1 MNGALGEGVLPG
13 LLREL
18 YVGRKS
24 GMLALHRGP
33 DRRGFRFRNGHIV
46 NADTSVREDRMGE
59 VLVRHGHLT
68 APDLKRAIG
77 FAVRD
82 GKKLG
87 TVLVELGLLK
97 ADQIEDALAL
107 HVHEILSKV
116 FSWSDGTYEFTP
128 EDAAAPVMGDTTL
141 KVTTGELVLEAAR
154 AVTDPD
160 VVRYNLGDI
169 DRILG
174 LANDPLL
181 RFQRVT
187 LTPADGYV
195 LSRVDGTLSAR
206 EIVAMISLPREETH
220 KSLFALLS
228 TGMIEYLPLPPKPRP
243 ADAKK
248 KAMPVQ
254 MAAAP
259 APELP
264 PVVLPPPPT
273 AAESAARA
281 AEHAAAAQDDPRRME
296 ILEAFTALK
305 HRTHFQV
312 LGLERTATEAQVKE
326 AYFRLARRF
335 HPDVHHDP
343 ALADLRDKIEAIFVR
358 LGEAY
363 EVLRNPRIRAKYE
376 NQISPT
382 PATPAPAANAPAPPA
397 VNREQEAKDAAIAIK
412 RAGRLL
418 SSEMYWDAIQVLEPA
433 VLRAVGKPRQEGRVL
448 LARAYMKNVNW
459 LKQGEELLQEVMKE
473 DPSHAEACLLLA
485 QIYRD
490 QGLKTRAAH
499 MLRKAV
505 ELLPDNLEVRAEL
518 EKLTEHEPETGAARS
533 GLLKRLFTRG

>member
-46 NADTSVREDRMGE
+46 NADSSVREDRMGE

-107 HVHEILSKV
+107 HVHELLSKV
-116 FSWSDGTYEFTP
+116 FSWSDGTYEFT
-128 EDAAAPVMGDTTL
+128 EEEGTGPVLGDTTL
-141 KVTTGELVLEAAR
+141 KVTTGELILEAAR
-154 AVTDPD
+154 SVTDPD

-174 LANDPLL
+174 LASDPLL

-206 EIVAMISLPREETH
+206 EIVAMISLPRDETQ

-228 TGMIEYLPLPPKPRP
+228 TGMIEYLPLPPKARPRDPRKRP
-243 ADAKK
+243 AA
-248 KAMPVQ
+248 PVQ
-254 MAAAP
+254 MEAAP
-259 APELP
+259 APEPIVL
-264 PVVLPPPPT
+264 LPPPPT
-273 AAESAARA
+273 AAESAAQA

-296 ILEAFTALK
+296 VLEAFAALK
-305 HRTHFQV
+305 HHTHFQV

-326 AYFRLARRF
+326 AYFRQARRF

-376 NQISPT
+376 AQIN
-382 PATPAPAANAPAPPA
+382 PAPAAPAPAANAPAPPP
-397 VNREQEAKDAAIAIK
+397 VDRETETREAAAAIK
-412 RAGRLL
+412 RAARLL

-473 DPSHAEACLLLA
+473 EPGHAEACLLLA

-490 QGLKTRAAH
+490 QGLKARATH
-499 MLRKAV
+499 MLRKAAD
-505 ELLPDNLEVRAEL
+505 LLPDNEQVRAEL
-518 EKLTEHEPETGAARS
+518 EKLTAQEPDPAAGRS

>member
-1 MNGALGEGVLPG
+1 
-13 LLREL
+13 
-18 YVGRKS
+18 
-24 GMLALHRGP
+24 
-33 DRRGFRFRNGHIV
+33 
-46 NADTSVREDRMGE
+46 
-59 VLVRHGHLT
+59 
-68 APDLKRAIG
+68 
-77 FAVRD
+77 
-82 GKKLG
+82 
-87 TVLVELGLLK
+87 
-97 ADQIEDALAL
+97 
-107 HVHEILSKV
+107 
-116 FSWSDGTYEFTP
+116 
-128 EDAAAPVMGDTTL
+128 
-141 KVTTGELVLEAAR
+141 
-154 AVTDPD
+154 
-160 VVRYNLGDI
+160 
-169 DRILG
+169 
-174 LANDPLL
+174 
-181 RFQRVT
+181 
-187 LTPADGYV
+187 
-195 LSRVDGTLSAR
+195 
-206 EIVAMISLPREETH
+206 
-220 KSLFALLS
+220 
-228 TGMIEYLPLPPKPRP
+228 
-243 ADAKK
+243 
-248 KAMPVQ
+248 
-254 MAAAP
+254 
-259 APELP
+259 
-264 PVVLPPPPT
+264 
-273 AAESAARA
+273 
-281 AEHAAAAQDDPRRME
+281 ME

-376 NQISPT
+376 SQIN
-382 PATPAPAANAPAPPA
+382 PAPASPAPATSAPAAPA
-397 VNREQEAKDAAIAIK
+397 VNKEQEAKDAAIAIK

-518 EKLTEHEPETGAARS
+518 EKLTEHEPETGSARS

>member
-46 NADTSVREDRMGE
+46 HADTSVREDRMGE
-59 VLVRHGHLT
+59 VLVRHGRLT
-68 APDLKRAIG
+68 APDLRRAIG

-82 GKKLG
+82 GKLLG
-87 TVLVELGLLK
+87 TVLVDLGLLP

-107 HVHEILSKV
+107 HVHELLAKV
-116 FSWSDGTYEFTP
+116 FSWSDGTYEFKG
-128 EDAAAPVMGDTTL
+128 EDETRPVPTDTTL
-141 KVTTGELVLEAAR
+141 KVTTGELILEAAR
-154 AVTDPD
+154 SVTDPD
-160 VVRYNLGDI
+160 VVRYCLGDI
-169 DRILG
+169 DRVLG
-174 LANDPLL
+174 LASDPLL

-206 EIVAMISLPREETH
+206 EVVAMISLPREETH

-228 TGMIEYLPLPPKPRP
+228 TGMIEYLPLPPKARP
-243 ADAKK
+243 AEATR
-248 KAMPVQ
+248 KARPAAVQ
-254 MAAAP
+254 MAAVPEEIILAPPLP
-259 APELP
+259 APPSAAEAAAQ
-264 PVVLPPPPT
+264 T
-273 AAESAARA
+273 AA
-281 AEHAAAAQDDPRRME
+281 HAAAAQDDPRRME

-305 HRTHFQV
+305 HRTHFEV
-312 LGLERTATEAQVKE
+312 LGLERASTEAQVKE

-376 NQISPT
+376 NQIT
-382 PATPAPAANAPAPPA
+382 P
-397 VNREQEAKDAAIAIK
+397 AKDAAAVPAAPATPIDPVQEAQEAAASIK
-412 RAGRLL
+412 RAARLV

-433 VLRAVGKPRQEGRVL
+433 VLRAQGKPRQEGRVL

-459 LKQGEELLQEVMKE
+459 LKQGEELLLEVLKE
-473 DPSHAEACLLLA
+473 DTKHVEAYLLLA

-490 QGLKTRAAH
+490 QGLKARAAH
-499 MLRKAV
+499 MLRKAS
-505 ELLPDNLEVRAEL
+505 ELLPDNNDIRAEL
-518 EKLTEHEPETGAARS
+518 EKLTDHEPEAAAGRS
-533 GLLKRLFTRG
+533 GLLKRLFTRD

>member
-46 NADTSVREDRMGE
+46 NADSSVREDRMGE

-107 HVHEILSKV
+107 HVHELLSKV
-116 FSWSDGTYEFTP
+116 FSWSDGTYEFT
-128 EDAAAPVMGDTTL
+128 EEEGTGPVLGDTTL
-141 KVTTGELVLEAAR
+141 KVTTGELILEAAR
-154 AVTDPD
+154 SVTDPD

-174 LANDPLL
+174 LASDPLL

-206 EIVAMISLPREETH
+206 EIVAMISLPRDETQ

-228 TGMIEYLPLPPKPRP
+228 TGMIEYLPLPPKARPRDPRKRP
-243 ADAKK
+243 AA
-248 KAMPVQ
+248 PVQ
-254 MAAAP
+254 MEAAP
-259 APELP
+259 APEPIVL
-264 PVVLPPPPT
+264 LPPPPT
-273 AAESAARA
+273 AAESAAQA

-296 ILEAFTALK
+296 VLEAFAALK
-305 HRTHFQV
+305 HHTHFQV

-326 AYFRLARRF
+326 AYFRQARRF

-376 NQISPT
+376 AQIN
-382 PATPAPAANAPAPPA
+382 PAPAAPAPAANAPAPPP
-397 VNREQEAKDAAIAIK
+397 VDRETETREAAAAIK
-412 RAGRLL
+412 RAARLL

-473 DPSHAEACLLLA
+473 EPAHAEACLLLA

-490 QGLKTRAAH
+490 QGLKARATH
-499 MLRKAV
+499 MLRKAAD
-505 ELLPDNLEVRAEL
+505 LLPDNEQVRAEL
-518 EKLTEHEPETGAARS
+518 EKLTEQEPDPGAGRS